1 MTPEALDSLSTEEL
15 IALVLAQREQIRL
28 LTARVAELEAKLNL
42 PPKTPGNSSLPPSKG
57 QKANRPEKT
66 KKERKGRP
74 GVARKL
80 AESPD
85 HVHEVFADTCPGCGR
100 AASPG
105 DQPDVHAYDHID
117 LPEIKPVVTRINIH
131 SGACRHCGKRVAG
144 APPAG
149 MPPGS
154 PFGPGIAALALYLHT
169 RHMVSYNRLVEMF
182 KGLFGLEISEGAI
195 ANIFSR
201 AAEPFAAEAER
212 IDAEVRAAPVIASD
226 ETSARI
232 EGQTGWQWVFGSA
245 TAVAHRIAASRGKAV
260 VSEFL
265 KGAAPEVWVSDRLG
279 AQMNHAKAHQVC
291 LAHLLRDARY
301 AIEAG
306 DRLFAPGFKFLL
318 NRAFAIGRR
327 QENLADS
334 TLLAYRRDL
343 DRRLGRL
350 LAVEPDKAAGRK
362 LRRGIEKC
370 RGRLFVFITRR
381 DVPPTNNIS
390 ERRLRPSVIFR
401 KVTNGFRSA
410 WGAQAYAAICS
421 VIETGMLRGLSA
433 FAAIRTCLAGGSVIA
448 AH

>member
-1 MTPEALDSLSTEEL
+1 MTPEALDSLSKEEL
-15 IALVLAQREQIRL
+15 IALVLAQMEQIRL
-28 LTARVAELEAKLNL
+28 LTARVAELEARLTM

-57 QKANRPEKT
+57 QKANRP
-66 KKERKGRP
+66 KKEKRPRKGRP

-80 AESPD
+80 AENPD
-85 HVHEVFADTCPGCGR
+85 HTRDVFAGVCPECGK
-100 AASPG
+100 AASPS
-105 DQPDVHAYDHID
+105 DQPAVYAYDHID
-117 LPEIKPVVTRINIH
+117 LPEIKPVVTRMH
-131 SGACRHCGKRVAG
+131 LRSGACRRCGHRIAG
-144 APPAG
+144 TPPAG
-149 MPPGS
+149 MAPGS
-154 PFGPGIAALALYLHT
+154 PFGPGVAALAIYLHT

-201 AAEPFAAEAER
+201 ASVPFAAEAGR
-212 IDAEVRAAPVIASD
+212 IDDEVRAAAVIASD
-226 ETSARI
+226 ETSARV
-232 EGQTGWQWVFGSA
+232 EGQTCWQWVFGSA

-265 KGAAPEVWVSDRLG
+265 EGATPEVWVSDRLG

-306 DRLFAPGFKFLL
+306 DKLFAPGFKFLL
-318 NRAFAIGRR
+318 KRAIAIGRR
-327 QENLADS
+327 RESLADS

-350 LAVEPDKAAGRK
+350 LAVEPNTEAGLK

-370 RGRLFVFITRR
+370 TDKLFVFVTRR
-381 DVPPTNNIS
+381 DVPPTNNAS

-410 WGAQAYAAICS
+410 WGATAYAAICS
-421 VIETGMLRGLSA
+421 VIETGTMRGLSA
-433 FAAIRTCLAGGSVIA
+433 FAAIRTCLAGSSVLA
-448 AH
+448 A